1 MEYVWSFLG
10 NKMGIKNKR
19 KYKGKWIKLK
29 NGYYAR
35 WSKKDGDMIV
45 FKKGKPVDLEHGE
58 PYVPKE
64 KLK

>member
-1 MEYVWSFLG
+1 
-10 NKMGIKNKR
+10 MGIKTKK

-35 WSKKDGDMIV
+35 WSEKDENMIV
-45 FKKGKPVDLEHGE
+45 FKKGRPVDLEHGE
-58 PYVPKE
+58 PYDPKE